1 MMKFNASI
9 SQKIESIVQNK
20 PKKESMKTQTA
31 LVVVAL
37 ATMSF
42 IPVVIGI

>member
-1 MMKFNASI
+1 MMKYRASTN
-9 SQKIESIVQNK
+9 QKIESIVQNK
-20 PKKESMKTQTA
+20 PKNPSMKTQIA

-42 IPVVIGI
+42 IPVASGI